1 MGSRTWRGQ
10 RERIAWGLGRVHL
23 LGGTI
28 QQQLLLPRGC
38 AGKALQSG
46 SVPVSV
52 DRAWQ
57 GPARHVLATDTDAQ
71 VKPSPPALGS

>member
-46 SVPVSV
+46 SVPVRV
-52 DRAWQ
+52 WTEHGRLLPDMCWPLTRMH
-57 GPARHVLATDTDAQ
+57 R
-71 VKPSPPALGS
+71 